1 MESIHLLSCKNDTLV
16 HVLYLN
22 KNVDNLETL
31 EASSYFSS
39 ALSLNE
45 VIREFASG
53 YSLLKELTF

>member
-1 MESIHLLSCKNDTLV
+1 MVNDILV

-22 KNVDNLETL
+22 KNVDNLDTV

-53 YSLLKELTF
+53 YSHLKELNF